1 MEWQNI
7 KEAIVQFLTDNPE
20 GKLKKPN
27 IKFKKLEK
35 IESQVAK
42 EYIND
47 QKKLLSVDKKELI
60 LSLNIKSSAGTSIVN
75 NIYDILNS
83 WLLKSKSR
91 K

>member
-20 GKLKKPN
+20 GKLKRSN
-27 IKFKKLEK
+27 IRLKKLEK
-35 IESQVAK
+35 IELQLPK

-47 QKKLLSVDKKELI
+47 PKKLLSVDKHELI
-60 LSLNIKSSAGTSIVN
+60 SSLNIKRVAGTSIVN

-83 WLLKSKSR
+83 RLLKSKAR